1 MNYIPLFPLNLVIY
15 PGAKYPL
22 HIFEDRYKI
31 MINKSINDNEPF
43 GIVSKIDLEISK
55 VGCLV
60 NVDSVLK
67 IYENGSMDIIVNGLE
82 RFKILST
89 SFHKDGYMLAEKEKY
104 FDLDNLGYNIS
115 VYEKT
120 LDIFTNILD
129 RTAIELGQSFWTSL
143 ESAKIKSFKLAEKS
157 GLNLEQQQT
166 LLSLQSENKRLDF
179 LLEHF
184 EKIDNYL
191 DSNQTVKDIIAG
203 DGYLN

>member
-22 HIFEDRYKI
+22 HIFEERYKV
-31 MINKSINDNEPF
+31 MINRSINDNEPF

-55 VGCLV
+55 IGCLV

-67 IYENGSMDIIVNGLE
+67 IYENGSMDVIVNGLE

-104 FDLDNLGYNIS
+104 YDLDRANYNITT
-115 VYEKT
+115 YEKAV
-120 LDIFTNILD
+120 DIFTNILD
-129 RTAIELGQSFWTSL
+129 RTSIELGQSFWSSL
-143 ESAKIKSFKLAEKS
+143 DSAKIKSFKLAEKS
-157 GLNLEQQQT
+157 GLNLEQQQE
-166 LLSLQSENKRLDF
+166 LLALQSENKRLNF

-184 EKIDNYL
+184 EKIDTYL
-191 DSNQTVKDIIAG
+191 DNNQTVKDIIAG